1 MSETDNNNYS
11 YNERQSNVNIGE
23 QLFETYM
30 NEKKIE
36 FYRMGFD
43 EKNNNIKGF
52 YLMHP
57 VLRSLPDYISYNSS
71 KNKMYYIQVKGTN
84 KIKVDDFLN
93 YSQFCLKEHAIPF
106 KNQNYAEL
114 KAQHDENNLFEDPE
128 FPANDSSLYYSQNKP
143 YGVQWLRPKVF
154 LVLFYKKVRFTNSL
168 NSRSVALSVFLL

>member
-93 YSQFCLKEHAIPF
+93 YSQFESIFCNEHSELVIFFCFKDKTIIKKFSEIKKMITGCEVKEW
-106 KNQNYAEL
+106 
-114 KAQHDENNLFEDPE
+114 HDKKQYFNLD
-128 FPANDSSLYYSQNKP
+128 L
-143 YGVQWLRPKVF
+143 
-154 LVLFYKKVRFTNSL
+154 T
-168 NSRSVALSVFLL
+168 

>member
-93 YSQFCLKEHAIPF
+93 YSQFESIFCNEHSELVIFFCF
-106 KNQNYAEL
+106 KD
-114 KAQHDENNLFEDPE
+114 KTII
-128 FPANDSSLYYSQNKP
+128 
-143 YGVQWLRPKVF
+143 F
-154 LVLFYKKVRFTNSL
+154 LIIH
-168 NSRSVALSVFLL
+168 